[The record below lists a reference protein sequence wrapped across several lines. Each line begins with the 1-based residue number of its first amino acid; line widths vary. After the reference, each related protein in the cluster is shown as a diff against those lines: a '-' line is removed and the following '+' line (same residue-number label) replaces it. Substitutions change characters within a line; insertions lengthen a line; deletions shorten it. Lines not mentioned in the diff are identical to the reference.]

1 MHNEKII
8 RSGRLLEIE
17 YYPCF
22 SDGRALPCRDKKQ
35 NPTGPAQEKY
45 NRKVAQKKLTRLINC
60 NFTEDDYFMS
70 PTYRPDYAPADETA
84 ARRDM
89 TNYIRRVKRRRESE
103 LKKLEKELKAVSEKP
118 LRRQSRPSSPVRGR
132 QKENDLIKEN
142 ARYLRQRIRQLRKP
156 LRYIYVI
163 ESQTYKTGKFA
174 GKTNYHFHMMI
185 SGGLDQRVMESL
197 WVKGMRVSCDNYMP
211 ERFGPEAVAKYM
223 SKDPRGKKSF
233 CYSQNLKKPKVK
245 LHKKQYSSGYVDNM
259 CRMRVDDS
267 AFWERKFKGF
277 RFLGARPLLNE
288 YNGRMYLTV
297 TMFAGDGGG
306 IPPEFDYE

>member
-70 PTYRPDYAPADETA
+70 PTYRPDYAPADEAA

-103 LKKLEKELKAVSEKP
+103 LKKLEKELKNSSKRRPDSEMVKDTVKF
-118 LRRQSRPSSPVRGR
+118 LR
-132 QKENDLIKEN
+132 KK
-142 ARYLRQRIRQLRKP
+142 IRQLRKP

-163 ESQTYKTGKFA
+163 ESQTYKTGKYA

-245 LHKKQYSSGYVDNM
+245 LRRKQYSSGYVDNM

-277 RFLGARPLLNE
+277 RFLGARPLLNDF
-288 YNGRMYLTV
+288 NGRMYLTV